1 MTREIFT
8 AIRMKNIDNLY
19 LFIPELICTLYLYDL
34 VKGVR
39 LSDICSTFL
48 RIPCVVK
55 VMFGVVRKLLTPL
68 RCWRKIRDLAR
79 RNLLKVTVTHCH
91 VCVPSEAQGSIE
103 DTLQLGPVD
112 GRVLPA

>member
-1 MTREIFT
+1 MH
-8 AIRMKNIDNLY
+8 MKTHKDNLY
-19 LFIPELICTLYLYDL
+19 LFIPELY
-34 VKGVR
+34 VVR
-39 LSDICSTFL
+39 PCQRSKTSTFL

-79 RNLLKVTVTHCH
+79 RNLLKVAVTHCH

>member
-1 MTREIFT
+1 MTISISSF
-8 AIRMKNIDNLY
+8 LS
-19 LFIPELICTLYLYDL
+19 CTLYDL

-39 LSDICSTFL
+39 LSYFLLSTFL